1 MVPAAAVIPSL
12 RAFSYVA
19 AVKMP
24 VAVNEKSI
32 YLEKIGAFIAGMP
45 LYSTARYSI
54 GVARPYAV
62 YDGAGTMVF
71 WGDR

>member
-24 VAVNEKSI
+24 VAVIEKSGH
-32 YLEKIGAFIAGMP
+32 LEKIGAFITGMP
-45 LYSTARYSI
+45 LYSTARYGI
-54 GVARPYAV
+54 GTVRFYVV
-62 YDGAGTMVF
+62 YDGAGPMVF
-71 WGDR
+71 

>member
-1 MVPAAAVIPSL
+1 MPAAAVIPSL

-24 VAVNEKSI
+24 VAVIEKSGH
-32 YLEKIGAFIAGMP
+32 LEKIGAFIAGMP

-54 GVARPYAV
+54 GVAKSYAV
-62 YDGAGTMVF
+62 YDGAGPMVF
-71 WGDR
+71 KGDR